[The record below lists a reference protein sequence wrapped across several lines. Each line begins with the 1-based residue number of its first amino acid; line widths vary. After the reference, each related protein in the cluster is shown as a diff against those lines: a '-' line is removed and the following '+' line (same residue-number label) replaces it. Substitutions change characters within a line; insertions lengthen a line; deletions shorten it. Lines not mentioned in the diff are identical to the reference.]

1 MELITM
7 PTMATYKG
15 VLPSRVGLLCVLSM
29 SFSYSL
35 YGHIIDVMVVVGYLA
50 PPLTVI
56 DYLVTTP
63 LTNALVN
70 LSTLD

>member
-1 MELITM
+1 M

-50 PPLTVI
+50 P
-56 DYLVTTP
+56 TTH
-63 LTNALVN
+63 
-70 LSTLD
+70 SD